1 MFLGK
6 CTTAI
11 LPSLIETK
19 TLVFEALDI
28 KKITFN
34 HNQICILESEV
45 ASKLLEINAV
55 KLSPN
60 EPFTW
65 ASGMLSPI
73 YCDNRVVLSH
83 PQVRTFL
90 KKCLAEKSRTFGVF
104 DVVAGVA
111 TAGIPHGAL
120 LADELNKPFVYV
132 RNSAKDHG
140 RRNQIEGELNAGQ
153 RVLVVED
160 LISTGGSCLLAVDAL
175 REVGAEV
182 IGVLAIFQYGF
193 AKADLAFAK
202 KGVNFETL
210 TNYDV
215 LAEEAVRTG
224 YVSESDLNT
233 LKKWRENP
241 DAWGA
246 LYA

>member
-1 MFLGK
+1 M
-6 CTTAI
+6 
-11 LPSLIETK
+11 
-19 TLVFEALDI
+19 
-28 KKITFN
+28 
-34 HNQICILESEV
+34 ESEV
-45 ASKLLEINAV
+45 ARNLLEIKAV

-60 EPFTW
+60 APFTW

-73 YCDNRVVLSH
+73 YCDNRIALSH
-83 PQVRTFL
+83 PVVRTFL
-90 KKCLAEKSRTFGVF
+90 KKCLAEKSQSFGTF

-111 TAGIPHGAL
+111 TAGIPHGTL
-120 LADELNKPFVYV
+120 LADILEKPFVYV
-132 RNSAKDHG
+132 RSSAKDHG

-182 IGVLAIFQYGF
+182 VGVLAIFQYGF
-193 AKADLAFAK
+193 AKADKAFAEK
-202 KGVNFETL
+202 SINFQTL
-210 TNYDV
+210 TNYDALV
-215 LAEEAVRTG
+215 EEAARTG